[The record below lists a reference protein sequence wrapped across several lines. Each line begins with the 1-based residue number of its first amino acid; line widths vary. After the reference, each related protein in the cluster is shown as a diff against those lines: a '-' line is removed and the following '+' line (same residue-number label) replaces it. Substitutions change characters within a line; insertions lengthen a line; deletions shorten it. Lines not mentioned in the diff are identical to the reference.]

1 MGITGGFG
9 ATLDLDRGT
18 SRQWVMGRDGKKRWA
33 DNDALCNPH
42 EECEAK
48 ISKLENERI
57 YWLETAA
64 GYAQELSGIK
74 NDYQYPLMINGIT
87 LDALED
93 AVKNGYQTSTAT
105 QLDMIALVRRIMT
118 PNAKLPGGREAG

>member
-9 ATLDLDRGT
+9 TTLDLERGT
-18 SRQWVMGRDGKKRWA
+18 SRQWVMGHDGKKRWA
-33 DNDALCNPH
+33 DNDAPCNPH
-42 EECEAK
+42 EECSAE
-48 ISKLENERI
+48 IERLDKERK

-74 NDYQYPLMINGIT
+74 NDYQHPLTINGVT
-87 LDALED
+87 LDELED
-93 AVKNGYQTSTAT
+93 AVKNGYQISTAT

-118 PNAKLPGGREAG
+118 PNAKLTGAAKVD